1 MAILHVRNFPDH
13 LHQALQALASQEQ
26 RSLGA
31 EVTVL
36 LEKALEQ
43 EALCKRRTAALE
55 SITRRR
61 RSFKVPE
68 GSADSL
74 TLLREDRS
82 R

>member
-1 MAILHVRNFPDH
+1 MAILHVRNFPDR

-43 EALCKRRTAALE
+43 EALCKRRAAALE
-55 SITRRR
+55 SIARRR
-61 RSFKVPE
+61 RSFKLPE
-68 GSADSL
+68 GAADSL
-74 TLLREDRS
+74 ALLREDRS